1 MAARDEV
8 ETVLCASY
16 PKNGERLAML
26 RAALAGRRGVLLIDA
41 VDEGGRAR
49 ELLQAYP
56 YPYPYPYP

>member
-8 ETVLCASY
+8 ETVLSASY
-16 PKNGERLAML
+16 PKHGARLAML

-49 ELLQAYP
+49 ELLQA
-56 YPYPYPYP
+56 